1 MPSVHANL
9 LQSCQT
15 LFDSTDHNPQGP
27 LFMGILQ
34 ARILEWVAML
44 SSKGSSWSRDRTH
57 ISYLLHWQAG
67 SLPSEPSGKG
77 RK

>member
-44 SSKGSSWSRDRTH
+44 SSKESS
-57 ISYLLHWQAG
+57 
-67 SLPSEPSGKG
+67 
-77 RK
+77 